1 MSDFTTRPEIRG
13 TFGVVT
19 STHWIASSV
28 GMSILEKGGNAFDAA
43 VATALTLQVV
53 EPHLNGPAGD
63 MPAIFYSVD
72 TGRVDVLCAQGVAP
86 AAATP
91 EHYLTQG
98 LTLVPG
104 SGLLSTVVP
113 GAFDGWML
121 MLRDH
126 GTMSLPEVMQPAIS
140 YARDGHPV
148 LPRVAHMIAGLA
160 EFFETEWPS
169 SAAVWMP
176 DGAAPRPHALFKNPD
191 LAATYDRL
199 ARSEGAT
206 REDQIETAR
215 KEWREGFVADA
226 IFGYLG
232 DAHVMDVS
240 NKKHSAVL
248 APTDMSEWR
257 ASYEAPLTYDYHGW
271 TVHKTQAWAQGP
283 VLLQALAILKG
294 VDLGSMDPNGAE
306 FVHTVIEAM
315 KLAYADREAYYGDP
329 DFSEIPMDV
338 LLSETYN
345 AERRKLIDGS
355 ASLDQR
361 PGRVPGF
368 EHLADA
374 YVERAQRDFNVGP
387 VAAQEPTMSHLTEK
401 RGDTVHLDIIDR
413 WGNMVS
419 ATPSG
424 GWLQSNPVIP
434 GLGFPAQF
442 PRADVLARGRF
453 AHLACPQAETP
464 HDPYPEPC
472 RKRRV
477 SACLWHTGG
486 GSAGSVAVDLVP
498 ALCAFRDGLAGMYGS
513 AVVPF
518 DAFSGFVLPA
528 RGANGRNDDR
538 TQRRRG
544 RDRRASEA
552 GPYCDSGRALDGRST
567 DRRLARTRRHVAGC
581 CNTTFDASLC
591 GWTLSAFLVCH
602 CRLSEV

>member
-63 MPAIFYSVD
+63 MPALFYSAH
-72 TGRVDVLCAQGVAP
+72 TGRVDVVCAQGVAP
-86 AAATP
+86 AGATL
-91 EHYLTQG
+91 EHYLDQG

-126 GTMSLPEVMQPAIS
+126 GTMTLREVMQPAID

-148 LPRVAHMIAGLA
+148 LPRVAQTIAGLE
-160 EFFETEWPS
+160 EFFVAEWPS
-169 SAAVWMP
+169 SAKVWMP
-176 DGAAPRPHALFKNPD
+176 DGKAPEPHTLFRNLE

-199 ARSEGAT
+199 ANSDGAT
-206 REDQIETAR
+206 REDQIDAAR
-215 KEWREGFVADA
+215 QEWREGFVAEA
-226 IFGYLG
+226 IFDYLAG
-232 DAHVMDVS
+232 AKVMDVS
-240 NKKHSAVL
+240 DRKHAAVL
-248 APTDMSEWR
+248 APSDMADWR
-257 ASYEAPLTYDYHGW
+257 ATYEAPLSYEYHGW
-271 TVHKTQAWAQGP
+271 TVHKTQPWSQGP

-294 VDLGSMDPNGAE
+294 FDLSTMDPNGAE
-306 FVHTVIEAM
+306 FVHTVIEAI

-338 LLSETYN
+338 LLSEGYN
-345 AERRKLIDGS
+345 AQRRKLIADT
-355 ASLDQR
+355 ASLEQR

-374 YVERAQRDFNVGP
+374 YVERAKRDFNVSA

-434 GLGFPAQF
+434 GLGFPLNSRAQMF
-442 PRADVLARGRF
+442 WLEEGLPTSLAPRRRPRTTLTPSLAEKEGRQLVFGTPGGDQQDQWQLIWFLRFVHFGMGLQDCMDQPLFHSMHFQGSFYPREVRAGEMMIEPNVGEHVIADLRARG
-453 AHLACPQAETP
+453 HIVTVAEPWTVGRLTAALR
-464 HDPYPEPC
+464 EP
-472 RKRRV
+472 
-477 SACLWHTGG
+477 
-486 GSAGSVAVDLVP
+486 
-498 ALCAFRDGLAGMYGS
+498 DGLLRAAATPRLMQAY
-513 AVVPF
+513 AV
-518 DAFSGFVLPA
+518 
-528 RGANGRNDDR
+528 GR
-538 TQRRRG
+538 
-544 RDRRASEA
+544 
-552 GPYCDSGRALDGRST
+552 
-567 DRRLARTRRHVAGC
+567 
-581 CNTTFDASLC
+581 
-591 GWTLSAFLVCH
+591 
-602 CRLSEV
+602 